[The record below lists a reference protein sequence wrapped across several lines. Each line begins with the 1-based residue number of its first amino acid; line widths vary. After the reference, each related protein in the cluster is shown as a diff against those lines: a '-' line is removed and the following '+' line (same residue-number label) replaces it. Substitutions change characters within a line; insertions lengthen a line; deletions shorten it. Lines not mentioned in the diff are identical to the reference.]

1 MIDNSEFTR
10 IVKTYTDT
18 VYRVALNSLK
28 DPSRA
33 DDVTQEVFLRLYK
46 AKNVPLEDEHIK
58 AWLIRVAINECKRV
72 FSSPWNRNVSL
83 DALDPHSNTQSL
95 ENAEVLELV
104 MELPPKYRTAV
115 YLHYYEGYSTKE
127 MSSLLG
133 VSQSAVC
140 TRLERA
146 RKKLKQTLWEAEN
159 V

>member
-1 MIDNSEFTR
+1 MIDNSEFTQ
-10 IVKTYTDT
+10 IVKNYIDT

-28 DPSRA
+28 DPTRA

-46 AKNVPLEDEHIK
+46 AKNVPVGDEHIK

-83 DALDPHSNTQSL
+83 DALEFHSSANNL
-95 ENAEVLELV
+95 ENLEMLELV
-104 MELPPKYRTAV
+104 IKLPPKYRTAV
-115 YLHYYEGYSTKE
+115 YLHYYEGYSTQE
-127 MSSLLG
+127 ISALLDI
-133 VSQSAVC
+133 SQSAVC

-146 RKKLKQTLWEAEN
+146 RKKLKQILWEAEN